1 MTENMEEASR
11 ECMECGQD
19 HRECDQN
26 LLNGMFL
33 AANQQAQ
40 RQLSPEGQEAC
51 SMLIYASDVIGAI
64 DAYQSM
70 EAIENLS
77 DEDVRVIEIFVARLA
92 LIEDAERWLE
102 EDG

>member
-1 MTENMEEASR
+1 MTEKMEEPPR

-19 HRECDQN
+19 HRECDRN
-26 LLNGMFL
+26 LLMGMFL
-33 AANQQAQ
+33 AASDQAR
-40 RQLSPEGQEAC
+40 RQLGPEGQEAC

-70 EAIENLS
+70 EVIEDLS

-92 LIEDAERWLE
+92 LIENAQRQLE
-102 EDG
+102 D